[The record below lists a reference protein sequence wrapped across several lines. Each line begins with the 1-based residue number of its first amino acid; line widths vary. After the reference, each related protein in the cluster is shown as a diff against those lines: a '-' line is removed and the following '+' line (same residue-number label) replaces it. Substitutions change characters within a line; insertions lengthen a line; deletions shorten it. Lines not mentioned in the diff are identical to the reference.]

1 MKGCGK
7 IVLWMS
13 LASLLLVYYVQ
24 GQIALVRVS
33 YVMDKKTHLKKE
45 KEEHYRQLKYE
56 MEQMKS
62 PRLLESKLSELK
74 FDLTLPT
81 EIKVIRIPQP
91 VLWNAHSSV
100 LPSNL
105 SINPFS
111 EKLTNFLERWVKVA
125 QAKTDV

>member
-7 IVLWMS
+7 IVLLLG
-13 LASLLLVYYVQ
+13 LASLMLVFYVQ
-24 GQIALVRVS
+24 GQISLVRVS
-33 YVMDKKTHLKKE
+33 YVLDKKVHIKKE
-45 KEEHYRQLKYE
+45 KEEYYRQLKYE

-74 FDLTLPT
+74 FDLSLPT
-81 EIKVIRIPQP
+81 EIKVIRIAQP
-91 VLWNAHSSV
+91 AVWNMPNSA
-100 LPSNL
+100 LPADI

-111 EKLTNFLERWVKVA
+111 EKINNFLERWVKVA